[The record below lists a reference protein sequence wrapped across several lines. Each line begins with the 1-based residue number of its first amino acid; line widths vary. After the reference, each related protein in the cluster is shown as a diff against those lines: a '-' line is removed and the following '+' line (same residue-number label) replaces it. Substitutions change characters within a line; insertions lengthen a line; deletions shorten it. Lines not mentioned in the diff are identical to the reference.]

1 MSMFNKTVDG
11 QTMPNMTERLYG
23 QQQAELTAG
32 PDSQQTTPEAGK
44 KVPKKTKRAAKKSRP
59 AKRGV

>member
-11 QTMPNMTERLYG
+11 QTMPNMTERLYC
-23 QQQAELTAG
+23 QQQIGFAAG
-32 PDSQQTTPEAGK
+32 PDSQQTTPVTK
-44 KVPKKTKRAAKKSRP
+44 KNVPKKTKRAAKKSRP